1 MTRSARDFLHQLG
14 VALPEELLVQT
25 WSVPVVVRAL
35 RSLAPAL
42 DFAAVFAALDDD
54 ALLLAGPRAFAFL
67 QTVWQHTAQ
76 PGTLLSLCS
85 RPWRSRRR
93 GAYGS

>member
-1 MTRSARDFLHQLG
+1 MQA
-14 VALPEELLVQT
+14 
-25 WSVPVVVRAL
+25 WSVPVVVHAL

-54 ALLLAGPRAFAFL
+54 ALLLGGPRAFAFL
-67 QTVWQHTAQ
+67 QSVWQHTGQ
-76 PGTLLSLCS
+76 SGTLLSLCD

>member
-42 DFAAVFAALDDD
+42 DDD

-67 QTVWQHTAQ
+67 QTVWQHTGQ

-93 GAYGS
+93 GA

>member
-25 WSVPVVVRAL
+25 WSVP
-35 RSLAPAL
+35 
-42 DFAAVFAALDDD
+42 AAVFAALDDD

-67 QTVWQHTAQ
+67 QSVWQHTGQ